1 MTQDIQAVGGSTNG
15 APELVT
21 ELDEDTPKAPESRR
35 MTGAARAAAADEG
48 GAAPDDP
55 PPLVTAAQRLE
66 VARDAKAQVLAEY
79 LKAGAERR
87 RELEAQLKA
96 AADSLRETTAALA
109 EHDAEFG
116 GEADPALAK
125 DAALFEKALARA
137 AKAKASA
144 SAAKAAKAPAKAH
157 ATAPLV
163 KTKGAKGKGPK
174 RATRLPRR
182 SLEEIKQTLSEV
194 VKLVGKGRGLR
205 AEEIRTAMNLDLR
218 EVPRVLKEGLATKV
232 LKAKGQKRATTY
244 TAV

>member
-1 MTQDIQAVGGSTNG
+1 V
-15 APELVT
+15 
-21 ELDEDTPKAPESRR
+21 
-35 MTGAARAAAADEG
+35 TGAARAALPDG
-48 GAAPDDP
+48 DGLTPDDP

-116 GEADPALAK
+116 GKGAGPIPVASGGGARPRPPA
-125 DAALFEKALARA
+125 KAPAPAPRA
-137 AKAKASA
+137 AKTAPKGDRPAPPA
-144 SAAKAAKAPAKAH
+144 TPAKAAKAPAKAH
-157 ATAPLV
+157 VAAPLV
-163 KTKGAKGKGPK
+163 KAKGSKGKASK

-182 SLEEIKQTLSEV
+182 SLEEIKKTLSEV
-194 VKLVGKGRGLR
+194 VKLVGKGKGLR